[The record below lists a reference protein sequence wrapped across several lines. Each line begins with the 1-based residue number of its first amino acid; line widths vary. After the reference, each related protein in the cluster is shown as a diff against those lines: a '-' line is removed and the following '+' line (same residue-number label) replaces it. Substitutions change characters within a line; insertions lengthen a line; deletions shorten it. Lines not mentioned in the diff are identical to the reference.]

1 MPKRL
6 VYSKHLS
13 DKRCGVAYFAQM
25 LAEKLSARHVNG
37 FHGFSQCDELY
48 INMDIFELSEAE
60 VRSLLNFIISQ
71 NIKKTILLMHDYRF
85 SYLEDELIKHS
96 QAVINLSGEP
106 SLKKKAD
113 SKLIE
118 LFTPSV
124 IEDPVLKFKKDRQ
137 KHFSLS
143 FGFFNPRKKSFKS
156 YLSFY
161 EEMLK
166 KQPDWSHIIIVSS
179 HAGED
184 SDIRQNLT
192 SFLEAKSILVSDYM
206 PNQLLSELI
215 SAADIGVFFY
225 PTGIMQNNMGP
236 MAFFSQGKTV
246 ITTYGDL
253 TPSSFKLFTINFDD
267 LRKFDL
273 YDLKIIDRLGRNAK
287 SFYQSN
293 LSWEVFIKKMYSHIN
308 KFIK

>member
-113 SKLIE
+113 GKLIE

-156 YLSFY
+156 YISFY

-246 ITTYGDL
+246 ITTYGKL
-253 TPSSFKLFTINFDD
+253 TPPAFKEFTVNFHQAGKFILPDI
-267 LRKFDL
+267 RK
-273 YDLKIIDRLGRNAK
+273 IVSLGSRARTYYRK
-287 SFYQSN
+287 Y
-293 LSWEVFIKKMYSHIN
+293 LDWEIFIKKMTQFLE
-308 KFIK
+308 K